1 MKKFIPSKFLKKKI
15 KAKCFKN
22 VMKPQ
27 AKKYYRDLRVVI
39 PVMMLVLFLS
49 SITISA
55 FHNHRDCEN
64 SENCAIC
71 TFQVSSSVL
80 SLESVQGFVPYGNP
94 MLLSAIVLPERVPE
108 PFHTTVYPSHAPP
121 QFS

>member
-1 MKKFIPSKFLKKKI
+1 MKSLAMNFHRGL
-15 KAKCFKN
+15 
-22 VMKPQ
+22 Q
-27 AKKYYRDLRVVI
+27 VVI
-39 PVMMLVLFLS
+39 PVLMLVLLLS

-64 SENCAIC
+64 SENCTIC

-80 SLESVQGFVPYGNP
+80 SLETAPGSVPCGNP
-94 MLLSAIVLPERVPE
+94 TLLSAIVIPERVPE
-108 PFHTTVYPSHAPP
+108 PFHTSVYPSHAPP

>member
-1 MKKFIPSKFLKKKI
+1 
-15 KAKCFKN
+15 
-22 VMKPQ
+22 MKPQ
-27 AKKYYRDLRVVI
+27 TKKYYRGLRVVI
-39 PVMMLVLFLS
+39 PVLMLVLILS

-55 FHNHRDCEN
+55 FHFHRDCEN

-71 TFQVSSSVL
+71 TFQVTSSVL
-80 SLESVQGFVPYGNP
+80 SLESAQGFVPYGNP
-94 MLLSAIVLPERVPE
+94 ILLSAIVLPERVPE